1 MNLATQDS
9 LSPGD
14 TSLSLV
20 LLCTN
25 LAKINLLPQLT
36 FTYSKSTMQTLEQYL
51 KGTIKVPEQLY
62 GHHSRIFILDLTH
75 CCGVFIA
82 GFEQVHTEWDHGSNH
97 VDLNGIPQ
105 AFEQQNQNRR

>member
-75 CCGVFIA
+75 CCVFIA
-82 GFEQVHTEWDHGSNH
+82 GFE
-97 VDLNGIPQ
+97 
-105 AFEQQNQNRR
+105 

>member
-1 MNLATQDS
+1 MNLCTKDS

-14 TSLSLV
+14 TSLFPA
-20 LLCTN
+20 LLRMN

-36 FTYSKSTMQTLEQYL
+36 FTYSKSTMQTLGQYL
-51 KGTIKVPEQLY
+51 KGMIKVPEQLH

-75 CCGVFIA
+75 CCSVFIA
-82 GFEQVHTEWDHGSNH
+82 GFEQVHTEWDYGSNH